1 MCALSLPAQI
11 KPGKEHLKEVI
22 FGKAQRT
29 D

>member
-1 MCALSLPAQI
+1 LPAQI